1 MKEIG
6 PSGVE
11 AYFKRRVKE
20 AGGFAEKHVSPGR
33 RGVPDQI
40 VTWQW
45 GVDFVEL
52 KAPMGRLSDAQ
63 IRDHAR
69 RRQLGVKV
77 FVLYTKEMV
86 DDYLRLYDF

>member
-20 AGGFAEKHVSPGR
+20 AGGLPEKHVSPGK

-40 VTWQW
+40 VTWSW

-52 KAPMGRLSDAQ
+52 KAPKGRLSGAQ
-63 IRDHAR
+63 VRDHTR
-69 RRQLGVKV
+69 RRELGIKV

-86 DDYLRLYDF
+86 DAYLKLYGF